1 MSKRKWTD
9 EQFIEAVKTSLSH
22 AEVMR
27 KLGLKPAG
35 SNYETVNKLDMT
47 REREYQ
53 DRVAEFKADYE
64 RYNSKMQEFRS
75 QFNNWRTSEQER
87 ISQLKITLPTNLL
100 GIFEEIRKQ
109 GDPSSK

>member
-1 MSKRKWTD
+1 MK
-9 EQFIEAVKTSLSH
+9 
-22 AEVMR
+22 AE
-27 KLGLKPAG
+27 LK
-35 SNYETVNKLDMT
+35 ETVNKLAMT

>member
-1 MSKRKWTD
+1 MELMLISLLTP
-9 EQFIEAVKTSLSH
+9 VYSLS
-22 AEVMR
+22 
-27 KLGLKPAG
+27 KLTVFNFEFNN
-35 SNYETVNKLDMT
+35 SETNLV
-47 REREYQ
+47 
-53 DRVAEFKADYE
+53 
-64 RYNSKMQEFRS
+64 S